1 MRARRSRLH
10 LVRMIAQE
18 MRLKA
23 SKVTRT
29 NLATGPVVESRSRIS
44 PPTKNAGCKDNGI
57 VEEYLVAIIDDRCG
71 VSWRAYPEGE
81 LWRGGFSAASWCDGF
96 MGRCLAS
103 LEGQPRRLSLRQHL
117 PPREHLSHRSF
128 PSSNL
133 VDIRRG
139 PR

>member
-29 NLATGPVVESRSRIS
+29 NLATGPVVVSRSRIS

-71 VSWRAYPEGE
+71 VSWRGVSGRVTVAWGFFRRRLGVTA
-81 LWRGGFSAASWCDGF
+81 LWGVV
-96 MGRCLAS
+96 S
-103 LEGQPRRLSLRQHL
+103 LRSPRRLSLRQHL

-128 PSSNL
+128 PSSKF
-133 VDIRRG
+133 G
-139 PR
+139 